1 MAIDRKLI
9 KRTLLEDLKEH
20 LKQKE
25 ISLIIG
31 PRQVGKTTLMFLL
44 EKELRQR
51 GEETLYLNLDR
62 ETDRR
67 HFASQENLINKIRL
81 ELGHQRGFVF
91 IDEIQR
97 KEDAG
102 LFLKGIYDSNLPYKF
117 IISGSG
123 SLELKEKIHE
133 SLTGRK
139 KVFKLNPVSFE
150 EFVNFKTG
158 YRYEGKL
165 KEFFEIEVDKKEI
178 LLSEYLNYGGY
189 PRIITA
195 ERDREKRE
203 IIDEIFHS
211 YLEKD
216 ISYLLMVE
224 RVDAFSNLVRILAS
238 QIGQLVSYSRIAS
251 EINLSIK
258 TLKNYLW
265 YAEKT
270 FVIQKLTP
278 YFKNVRKEIVKAPVY
293 YFYDLGLRNYSVGKF
308 GSLVEFG
315 PVFENLILNTIQ
327 EKMRWSGA
335 TTHFW
340 RTKDKAE
347 VDFIINSGEEIL
359 PIEVKYKKLTKPS
372 VERSMRS
379 FIERYY
385 PPRAVVVNLSLKEKI
400 QIGRTEVLFLPFWD
414 ILFVIE
420 QLIGSAN

>member
-1 MAIDRKLI
+1 MDINGKLI
-9 KRTLLEDLKEH
+9 KRTLLGELKEH
-20 LKQKE
+20 LEQKE
-25 ISLIIG
+25 VSLIVG
-31 PRQVGKTTLMFLL
+31 PRQVGKTTLMLLL
-44 EKELRQR
+44 EKKLKQR
-51 GEETLYLNLDR
+51 GGETLYLNLDR

-67 HFASQENLINKIRL
+67 HFVSQENLISKIRL
-81 ELGHQRGFVF
+81 EIGHQRGFVF

-117 IISGSG
+117 IVSGSG

-150 EFVNFKTG
+150 EFANFKTD
-158 YRYEGKL
+158 YRYEGRL
-165 KEFFEIEVDKKEI
+165 KEFFEVEVERRET
-178 LLSEYLNYGGY
+178 LLWEYLNYGGY

-203 IIDEIFHS
+203 IVDEIFHS

-216 ISYLLMVE
+216 ISYLLQVE

-238 QIGQLVSYSRIAS
+238 QLGQLVSYSRIAS

-270 FVIQKLTP
+270 FVLQKLTP
-278 YFKNVRKEIVKAPVY
+278 YFKNVRKEIVKAPAY
-293 YFYDLGLRNYSVGKF
+293 YFYDLGLRNYSIGKF
-308 GSLVEFG
+308 GNLIEFG
-315 PVFENLILNTIQ
+315 PIFENFILNIIQ
-327 EKMRWSGA
+327 DEMRWSGA
-335 TTHFW
+335 TIHFW

-359 PIEVKYKKLTKPS
+359 PIEVKYKKMIKPS
-372 VERSMRS
+372 VERSMKS
-379 FIERYY
+379 FIERYS
-385 PPRAVVVNLSLKEKI
+385 PPRATVVNLSLKDKV
-400 QIGRTEVLFLPFWD
+400 QIGRTEILFLPFWEM
-414 ILFVIE
+414 LFDTT
-420 QLIGSAN
+420 

>member
-1 MAIDRKLI
+1 MVIDGKLI
-9 KRTLLEDLKEH
+9 KRNLLGELKKH
-20 LKQKE
+20 LEQKE

-31 PRQVGKTTLMFLL
+31 PRQVGKTTLMLL
-44 EKELRQR
+44 MEKGLKQR

-67 HFASQENLINKIRL
+67 HFVSQENLIGKIRL
-81 ELGHQRGFVF
+81 EIGHQRGVVF

-117 IISGSG
+117 IVSGSG

-133 SLTGRK
+133 SLAGRK

-150 EFVNFKTG
+150 EFVNFKTE
-158 YRYEGKL
+158 YRYKGRLE
-165 KEFFEIEVDKKEI
+165 EFFEIEVEKRET
-178 LLSEYLNYGGY
+178 LLWEYLNYGGY

-203 IIDEIFHS
+203 IIDEISHS

-216 ISYLLMVE
+216 ISYLLRVE

-238 QIGQLVSYSRIAS
+238 QLGQLVSYSRIAS

-270 FVIQKLTP
+270 FVLQKLTP

-293 YFYDLGLRNYSVGKF
+293 YFYDLGLRNYSIGKF
-308 GSLVEFG
+308 GNLIEFG
-315 PVFENLILNTIQ
+315 PIFENFILNIIQ
-327 EKMRWSGA
+327 DKMRWSGA
-335 TTHFW
+335 TIHFW

-347 VDFIINSGEEIL
+347 VDFVINSGEEIL
-359 PIEVKYKKLTKPS
+359 PLKLSIRKRTNHPVKRLRKTLSKKTLLQEP
-372 VERSMRS
+372 
-379 FIERYY
+379 
-385 PPRAVVVNLSLKEKI
+385 
-400 QIGRTEVLFLPFWD
+400 FLLNF
-414 ILFVIE
+414 
-420 QLIGSAN
+420 

>member
-1 MAIDRKLI
+1 MVIDRKLI
-9 KRTLLEDLKEH
+9 KRNLLGELREH
-20 LKQKE
+20 LAQKE
-25 ISLIIG
+25 ISLIVG
-31 PRQVGKTTLMFLL
+31 PRQVGKTTLMLL
-44 EKELRQR
+44 IEKELKQR

-67 HFASQENLINKIRL
+67 YFVSQENLVGKIRL
-81 ELGHQRGFVF
+81 EIGHQRGYVF

-117 IISGSG
+117 IVSGSG

-133 SLTGRK
+133 SLVGRK
-139 KVFKLNPVSFE
+139 KAFELNPVSLE
-150 EFVNFKTG
+150 EFINFKTN
-158 YRYEGKL
+158 YRYEDRL
-165 KEFFEIEVDKKEI
+165 KEFFEIEVEKSEA
-178 LLSEYLNYGGY
+178 LLWEYLNYGGY
-189 PRIITA
+189 PRVITA

-216 ISYLLMVE
+216 ISYLLRVE

-238 QIGQLVSYSRIAS
+238 QLGQLVNYSRIAS

-258 TLKNYLW
+258 TLKSYLW

-270 FVIQKLTP
+270 FVLQKLTP

-293 YFYDLGLRNYSVGKF
+293 YFYDLGLRNYGIGKF
-308 GSLVEFG
+308 GNLVDLG
-315 PVFENLILNTIQ
+315 PAFENMILEIIKDKT
-327 EKMRWSGA
+327 RWSGA
-335 TTHFW
+335 TVHFW

-359 PIEVKYKKLTKPS
+359 PTEVKYKKMTKPS
-372 VERSMRS
+372 IERSMKS
-379 FIERYY
+379 FIEKYS
-385 PPRAVVVNLSLKEKI
+385 PPTAFVVNLTLKDKVR
-400 QIGRTEVLFLPFWD
+400 IGRTDVLFLPLWEM
-414 ILFVIE
+414 LLKTNME
-420 QLIGSAN
+420 SPTE